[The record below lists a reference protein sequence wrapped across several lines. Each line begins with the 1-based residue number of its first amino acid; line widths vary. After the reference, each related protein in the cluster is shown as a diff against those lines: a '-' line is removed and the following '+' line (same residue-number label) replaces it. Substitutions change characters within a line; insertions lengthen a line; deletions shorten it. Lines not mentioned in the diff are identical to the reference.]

1 MTELRKRMIECLQLR
16 GLSART
22 QESYVRAV
30 RQLAEHYHK
39 SPDLITEEELRQYFL
54 FIKNVKHYSRS
65 TATIAICGIKFFFE
79 RTLEKDW
86 TTFKLVRPAPEK
98 KLPVILSLAEV
109 RQILAC
115 VQLPRY
121 QVCLTTIYSCGL
133 RLQEG
138 THLQVADIDSA
149 RLMIHVRHGKGAKDR
164 YVPLPDR
171 TLQLLRQYWK
181 QHRNPMLLFPAEG
194 RNHIDLARS
203 SEPMSRS
210 SLQKAFRAA
219 LRESG
224 NNKRASVHTLRHS
237 RATHRLEAGVN
248 LRLIQEWLGHNSPAT
263 TSVYT
268 HLTVKAEQLG
278 AAAINQLMS
287 DL

>member
-1 MTELRKRMIECLQLR
+1 MTELRQRMIECLQLR

-39 SPDLITEEELRQYFL
+39 SPDLISEEELRQYFL
-54 FIKNVKHYSRS
+54 FLKNVKHYSRS
-65 TATIAICGIKFFFE
+65 TSTIAICGIRFFYQQ
-79 RTLEKDW
+79 TLNRNW
-86 TTFKLVRPAPEK
+86 ATFGLLRAAREK

-109 RQILAC
+109 RQILARIR
-115 VQLPRY
+115 LPRY

-149 RLMIHVRHGKGAKDR
+149 RMMIHVRHGKGAKQR
-164 YVPLPDR
+164 YVPLPER
-171 TLQLLRQYWK
+171 TLALLRQYWQ
-181 QHRNPMLLFPAEG
+181 QHHNPRLLFPAEG

-203 SEPMSRS
+203 TEPMSKS
-210 SLQKAFRAA
+210 SVQDAFHAA
-219 LRESG
+219 LQESG

-237 RATHRLEAGVN
+237 WATHLLEAGVN
-248 LRLIQEWLGHNSPAT
+248 LRLIQEWLGHSSPAT